1 MERGDGRIAG
11 VANREMV
18 DVVYTFPDEGN
29 DHTSIRCEGRC
40 RASCTGD
47 DGGYVVHEECGDRV
61 HCGKDGAHCERM
73 SDSRGLNEN
82 GAND

>member
-11 VANREMV
+11 VANTEMV
-18 DVVYTFPDEGN
+18 DVEYTLPDEAS
-29 DHTSIRCEGRC
+29 DHTLIRCEGRC

-47 DGGYVVHEECGDRV
+47 DGGYVVHEECDDRA
-61 HCGKDGAHCERM
+61 HCAKDGAHCERM
-73 SDSRGLNEN
+73 SDPRGLNGN